1 MKNILYTISAVILFA
16 SCKKDEDCYQCSVTN
31 TYTMVTTTNDQKWCG
46 WDATDASAYETKQ
59 TEMNKFVIGGKTY
72 YRRTNCYV
80 VK

>member
-1 MKNILYTISAVILFA
+1 
-16 SCKKDEDCYQCSVTN
+16 
-31 TYTMVTTTNDQKWCG
+31 MVTTTNDQKWCG